1 MNKISCD
8 MCIDLMPLVQD
19 GVASEDSRNAVLQH
33 LQECPDCRA
42 LYEGEIPT
50 PSNTKEILGKVKR
63 RAQLFSAMVM
73 MFGIF
78 YGLMLTA
85 GNGIFMNV
93 IIMPIIG
100 GIGYYLF
107 RWKALFI
114 IPPLLLVTHFI
125 TNALG
130 LGGEGLMPI
139 EVVLWTAIYCCVTL
153 VGFLIAALLHFAFKK
168 EDDSK

>member
-19 GVASEDSRNAVLQH
+19 SVASEDSRNAVLQH

-130 LGGEGLMPI
+130 LGGEGLMPV
-139 EVVLWTAIYCCVTL
+139 EVVLWTAIYCGVSL
-153 VGFLIAALLHFAFKK
+153 VGFVIAALLHFAFKK